1 MYLHILRICVNVC
14 IYIRMYLHMHNVF
27 RYNYIF
33 TPTYPYKHIHTGCVY
48 CIDISYIRILYV
60 YSIQKCD
67 KYAQYRLIIYTCH
80 VHQIVHSL
88 CLVQATHATHRLYI
102 YIQMSYINILYI
114 VNVYIYFTLYCTYF
128 KHIFCIY
135 IKYIHVPNNYHI
147 CMQYI
152 HMRMHD
158 TS

>member
-1 MYLHILRICVNVC
+1 MYIYIYACICICITYLDTITYLH
-14 IYIRMYLHMHNVF
+14 LHIHTNISTF
-27 RYNYIF
+27 LIF
-33 TPTYPYKHIHTGCVY
+33 TYTNTGCVY

-102 YIQMSYINILYI
+102 QMSYINFLYI